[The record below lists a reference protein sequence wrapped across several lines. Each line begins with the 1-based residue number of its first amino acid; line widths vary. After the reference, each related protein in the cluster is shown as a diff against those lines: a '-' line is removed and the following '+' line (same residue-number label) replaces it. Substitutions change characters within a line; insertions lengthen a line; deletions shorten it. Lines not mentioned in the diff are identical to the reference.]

1 MPATNRQ
8 MAEQGAVRNQEI
20 NPDVAG
26 LIWAMLDVAD
36 AIREQSAALIDFMGN
51 TGVRTVDMGI

>member
-1 MPATNRQ
+1 